1 MSLNPLDYVYDWSA
15 IASFFVASAALIS
28 SVIAYKAIKLQEA
41 TIELQKSNFDLQRQ
55 KVEEEFTV
63 AWTNQVINWANKCCD
78 VISCLESKAKYEV
91 NSDKDAIANLLGSL
105 SSLIDRGRLL
115 FENERSD
122 GYGQGKPR
130 AFQGYRP
137 YMLDCLVDIY
147 DNFQPA
153 ASLKG
158 AEPVVSYLVNQEV
171 SKVVTKYKREFV
183 SQVQEVVDPEWFHR
197 RATKFEKR
205 KDT

>member
-115 FENERSD
+115 FENDRSD

-183 SQVQEVVDPEWFHR
+183 SQVQ
-197 RATKFEKR
+197 
-205 KDT
+205 